1 MPTDPA
7 PIASQRVIPD
17 WLKFGFLTSLV
28 FIACWGSAIAYW
40 RTTGGNPVTGDL
52 LLYLFGLPACLLLVF
67 FVGRKL
73 MTRPAVAPAS
83 AALPTPAKAVATPVQ
98 TSALAILA
106 ASLRLPHGA
115 SAEELAS
122 AIADNKARPDLDKEL
137 TDHDGFPVMTARSSE
152 AVDEALQEEIREW
165 LALNGMAEL
174 HFSDE
179 QWRALTLA
187 SSVVAELAAQAA
199 GVILHQVG
207 TPARLQLV
215 PILPT
220 EWDSAH
226 RRATGMWLKEIVARY
241 GWPADRIMT
250 ATEETGDLHE
260 INPAAVIKRLTYN
273 SGPANTPLIA
283 MVVACASHIGDE
295 TVAQWAANGS
305 LFTSSQPQGRIPGEG
320 AAGLLITSQAS
331 LAEDASIVLLD
342 GVEEARR
349 DTSTDE
355 TKRTDSKL
363 LAALSERALRRNGI
377 NESDVTML
385 IADTGQRASRVLELM
400 AHVSAG
406 LPQLDETDDVVRV
419 GVASGTCAAVPFITA
434 LALGRHYVLER
445 AAPVLCVSN
454 EDPYRRVVVL
464 ARPSALSS

>member
-1 MPTDPA
+1 
-7 PIASQRVIPD
+7 
-17 WLKFGFLTSLV
+17 
-28 FIACWGSAIAYW
+28 
-40 RTTGGNPVTGDL
+40 
-52 LLYLFGLPACLLLVF
+52 
-67 FVGRKL
+67 
-73 MTRPAVAPAS
+73 
-83 AALPTPAKAVATPVQ
+83 LPTPAKAAV
-98 TSALAILA
+98 TSAQTLPLAILA

-137 TDHDGFPVMTARSSE
+137 VDDDGFPIMTARSSE
-152 AVDEALQEEIREW
+152 AVDEALQEEITEW
-165 LALNGMAEL
+165 LAVNGMDEL

-187 SSVVAELAAQAA
+187 NAVVAELAAQA
-199 GVILHQVG
+199 GGQILHQVG
-207 TPARLQLV
+207 TQTRLQLL

-220 EWDSAH
+220 EWDIAY
-226 RRATGMWLKEIVARY
+226 RRATSMWLQQMVARY
-241 GWPADRIMT
+241 GWPADRIILS
-250 ATEETGDLHE
+250 AEKTGSLDDV
-260 INPAAVIKRLTYN
+260 NPSSVFKRLAHSDGATD
-273 SGPANTPLIA
+273 APLIA
-283 MVVACASHIGDE
+283 MVVACASHIGDA
-295 TVAQWAANGS
+295 TVAQWAGDDS
-305 LFTSSQPQGRIPGEG
+305 LFTSSQPQGHIPGEG

-331 LAEDASIVLLD
+331 VAEDATIVLVD

-377 NESDVTML
+377 NASDVTML